1 MNAEGPFTYR
11 LTVEYDGT
19 RFSGWQEQRNARTVA
34 GELKAALADAGF
46 PALDLGGAGRTDA
59 GVHALAQVA
68 HLRLSRRT
76 DPGSLANALN
86 ARLPGSVQVLS
97 VEPSHPGFHA
107 RHRAVARSY
116 LYQVSRRRTA
126 FAKRY
131 VWWVKDPL
139 DSRRM
144 GEALGLL
151 TGRHDFRLFCEA
163 AGEQAGTL
171 VEVERVE
178 MAEDGELVLL
188 RFLASHFLW
197 RMVRRLVGT
206 LVEVGKGRLA
216 PSAFADLLAG
226 RPLPAGQ
233 GSPAEWTAPASGLFL
248 ERVLYPGDAPPGAL
262 APVTPIPSRPAS
274 VAPRPA
280 RPSRP
285 PRQRPDRRG
294 AGRQRPSPP
303 GVSRGRG
310 VPKL

>member
-1 MNAEGPFTYR
+1 MRPARETVVSAEGPFTYR
-11 LTVEYDGT
+11 LTVEYEGT

-34 GELKAALADAGF
+34 GELKAALGDAGF

-68 HLRLSRRT
+68 HLRLARRT
-76 DPGSLANALN
+76 DPASLANALN
-86 ARLPGSVQVLS
+86 ARLPGSIHVLS
-97 VEPSHPGFHA
+97 VEASHPGFHA

-139 DSRRM
+139 DTGRI
-144 GEALGLL
+144 GEVLPRLA
-151 TGRHDFRLFCEA
+151 GRHDFRLFCEGA
-163 AGEQAGTL
+163 ESQAGTV

-178 MAEDGELVLL
+178 MAEEGELVLL

-206 LVEVGKGRLA
+206 LVQVGAGRVS
-216 PSAFADLLAG
+216 PGAFDSLLAG
-226 RPLPAGQ
+226 RPLAAGE

-248 ERVLYPGDAPPGAL
+248 ERVLYPGDPPPGPL
-262 APVTPIPSRPAS
+262 APVTPIPSRQPPG
-274 VAPRPA
+274 APPPR
-280 RPSRP
+280 RP
-285 PRQRPDRRG
+285 PRHRPDRRSHG
-294 AGRQRPSPP
+294 GLSGRPR
-303 GVSRGRG
+303 RG
-310 VPKL
+310 